1 MQKDK
6 KSRIVVHGVDGA
18 IIAAEL
24 LMADN
29 YWLRLRGLIGRP
41 PLKPQ
46 QAIWI
51 KPCQQ
56 VHTHFMSY
64 ALDVVFLDRQLRVV
78 EIVRGLEPWK
88 LSPWVRSA
96 HSLLEFPAGGAAHLN
111 IGDPL
116 QFSA

>member
-18 IIAAEL
+18 IIATEL

-78 EIVRGLEPWK
+78 EVSRNLEPWRF
-88 LSPWVRSA
+88 SPWVRSS
-96 HSLLEFPAGGAAHLN
+96 HSLLEFVSGGASRINVGDQLH
-111 IGDPL
+111 IGG
-116 QFSA
+116 